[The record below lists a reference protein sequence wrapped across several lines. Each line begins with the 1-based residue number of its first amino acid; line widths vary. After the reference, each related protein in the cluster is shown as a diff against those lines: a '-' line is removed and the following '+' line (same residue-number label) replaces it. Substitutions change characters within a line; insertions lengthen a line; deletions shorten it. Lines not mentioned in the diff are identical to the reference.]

1 MKPLAMEVRLYMVRP
16 GEGWEYT
23 VRRMGEIIAASD
35 GDARHEHV
43 GQALKAALAEAQAN
57 LRAQREVDA

>member
-1 MKPLAMEVRLYMVRP
+1 MRPIAMEVRLYMVRP

-35 GDARHEHV
+35 GDIHHENV
-43 GQALKAALAEAQAN
+43 GLALKAALAEAQDN
-57 LRAQREVDA
+57 LRAQREDVA

>member
-1 MKPLAMEVRLYMVRP
+1 MIPAMEVRLYMVRP

-35 GDARHEHV
+35 GDTRHEHV
-43 GQALKAALAEAQAN
+43 GQALKAALLEAQA
-57 LRAQREVDA
+57 AVKQIKEGAP

>member
-1 MKPLAMEVRLYMVRP
+1 MIPAMEVRLYLVKP

-35 GDARHEHV
+35 GDTQHEHV
-43 GQALKAALAEAQAN
+43 GRALKAALLEAQA
-57 LRAQREVDA
+57 AVKQTKEGAP

>member
-1 MKPLAMEVRLYMVRP
+1 MTPAMEVRLYMVKP

-35 GDARHEHV
+35 GDNHYEHV
-43 GQALKAALAEAQAN
+43 GQALKAAITEAQATVK
-57 LRAQREVDA
+57 QRSKEGEQ